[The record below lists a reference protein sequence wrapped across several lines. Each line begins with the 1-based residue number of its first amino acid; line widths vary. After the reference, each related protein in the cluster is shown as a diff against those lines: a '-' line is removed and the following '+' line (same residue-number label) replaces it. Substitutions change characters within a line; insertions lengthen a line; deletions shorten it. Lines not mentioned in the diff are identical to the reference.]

1 MLLNNKVLKKL
12 GWEKRGGNAYYT
24 NERYHNF
31 IITTISFLHKKISSN
46 WGGNFSI
53 FSNSIEN
60 SISIALKTVDGLI
73 HSYRLLDSL
82 NNSGGEKIN
91 IEHVLI
97 ENKFIYDEKKYEF
110 IRGSLT
116 VWVCEPDPTSPVRLL
131 MIKYGGV
138 VIMRLRL
145 ITTTKC
151 ILEELLD
158 YLSWYVAIKQ

>member
-1 MLLNNKVLKKL
+1 MLLNNKVLKQL
-12 GWEKRGGNAYYT
+12 GWEKRGGDAYYT
-24 NERYHNF
+24 NKRYHNF

-53 FSNSIEN
+53 FSNSTEN
-60 SISIALKTVDGLI
+60 SISIAIRTADGLI

-110 IRGSLT
+110 IRGSLV
-116 VWVCEPDPTSPVRLL
+116 VWVHEPDPTSPVTLL
-131 MIKYGGV
+131 MIKYNDV
-138 VIMRLRL
+138 LIMRLRL
-145 ITTTKC
+145 ITITKC